1 MAAPIWLRGHP
12 GFETADEFSLFLH
25 ELRTRELERL
35 PSGAKVVLS
44 GGASGAWYFD
54 WFQSHYPSTVERH
67 VGVEAFAPEPDGL
80 PPNVEWVSGSLK
92 DLGPIPSGSVD
103 LVFGGQV
110 IEHLWPDEIS
120 GFLVSAHRTLR
131 KGGCVALD
139 SPNRRV
145 TQSIGWAHPEHTVEF
160 TVDEIVELL
169 RASGFDDIQVRG
181 VLQAYDTATHRYLT
195 LPELA
200 AQRSLEGAE
209 GSTSRPEDA
218 FVWWAEAT
226 RRNRKPDE
234 RALERRVSDLFNR
247 FRRHRLSHAMSCE
260 GDVVDVPHLGRVV
273 RSSPGQSG
281 PILFGPYIPVQAG
294 SWTASFDLAAADAS
308 RLSPGLRIARI
319 EVTHGS
325 DATALA
331 VLQVNAGDLRGDGRW
346 SRHDVSFTVAE
357 TVTGAEFRVVSDGRA
372 DLLAR
377 GSIELQPAGQIEF
390 PAQPS
395 RRRRVAKRLTRLLAG

>member
-1 MAAPIWLRGHP
+1 
-12 GFETADEFSLFLH
+12 
-25 ELRTRELERL
+25 
-35 PSGAKVVLS
+35 VLS

-54 WFQSHYPSTVERH
+54 WFQSHYPSAVDRH
-67 VGVEAFAPEPDGL
+67 VGVEAFAPEPDNL

-110 IEHLWPDEIS
+110 LEHLWPDELS

-145 TQSIGWAHPEHTVEF
+145 TQSIRWDHPEHTVEF

-169 RASGFDDIQVRG
+169 LVAGFDDIRVRG

-200 AQRSLEGAE
+200 AQRGVEGAD
-209 GSTSRPEDA
+209 GRTSRPEDA
-218 FVWWAEAT
+218 FVWWAEAI

-234 RALERRVSDLFNR
+234 DALERRVSDLFNR
-247 FRRHRLSHAMSCE
+247 FRRHRLSHAMSCV
-260 GDVVDVPHLGRVV
+260 GDVADVPHLGRVV
-273 RSSPGQSG
+273 RSSPGRSG
-281 PILFGPYIPVQAG
+281 PILFGPYIPIQAG
-294 SWTASFDLAAADAS
+294 SWTASFDLATPDAA
-308 RLSPGLRIARI
+308 RLPPGSPIATI

-331 VLQVNAGDLRGDGRW
+331 VLAVRAGDLSRDGHW
-346 SRHDVSFTVAE
+346 SRHDVGFTVEE
-357 TVTGAEFRVVSDGRA
+357 TVMGAEFRVVSDGRA

-377 GSIELQPAGQIEF
+377 ASIELRPAGQVEF
-390 PAQPS
+390 LPQPS
-395 RRRRVAKRLTRLLAG
+395 GRHRVAKRLTRLLAG